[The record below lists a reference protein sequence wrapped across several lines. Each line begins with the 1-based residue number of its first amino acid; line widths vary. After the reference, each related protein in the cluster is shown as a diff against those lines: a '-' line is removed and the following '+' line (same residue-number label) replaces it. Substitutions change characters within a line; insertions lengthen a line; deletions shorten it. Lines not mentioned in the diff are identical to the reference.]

1 MTYWMND
8 EVENR
13 RAAQNL
19 IDPLDPTPIEE
30 TPGVLDGALVSPAKG
45 FWHGVSALSTLP
57 GDAGIPYL
65 QDAAEPLFGD
75 DAVQWLEDQRVKAH
89 DITRRMRVDPATTGF
104 VGQTLHGA
112 ASVITQATIGT
123 LATGSP
129 VGGAVAAGG
138 GTGYAEYNQ
147 LVEQGVDPE
156 TAKRIASITAVDTGV
171 GVLLPMSIGGG
182 LAGAVAWGAGAN
194 VALGAAGRYDAGRVL
209 EEGGYTEMAEH
220 YKVLDSTAI
229 ATDLLMGAG
238 FPLISKEAR
247 TGKAREANGSGARS
261 EQDAWVSGFA
271 LAQKLRNKL
280 TPEQLDAADVA
291 ARVVHEERDLSPGLH
306 KTPESMNAHIEAIRA
321 VEDAVANGKDPGD
334 VNIGPIVARM
344 DMEPDVAQA
353 QATLEARAAVE
364 AEIPA
369 EVKLEA
375 ERTRAEVEAPV
386 EMPVAVETAPVRE
399 FPAPPP
405 EPRAAPAGGE
415 AAPAAAEAPKEA
427 ATLKDAEE
435 PGRAIPDKLA
445 DEIGA
450 SIRRGETGD
459 SPFLQAGAAVRRA
472 GGLRTPEEARTFV
485 QKMAALRDKGL
496 AGAEYQKAVGDLVA
510 ESTPKPTSIDPSD
523 TAAVAKAGDIGTLEQ
538 AAVNQALDAMPDL
551 RVPDPDRPGETIPAR
566 ELLARLDQEIEMAK
580 QDAELTQVAV
590 ACFMR
595 GGI

>member
-30 TPGVLDGALVSPAKG
+30 TPGAFKGALAAPFVGIKE
-45 FWHGVSALSTLP
+45 GVDQLATGV
-57 GDAGIPYL
+57 GDAAIPYL

-75 DAVQWLEDQRVKAH
+75 DAVTWLEDQRIRAH
-89 DITRRMRVDPATTGF
+89 DIARRNRIDPATVGF

-112 ASVITQATIGT
+112 ASVITQAAIGT

-138 GTGYAEYNQ
+138 GTGYAEYTQ

-182 LAGAVAWGAGAN
+182 LAGAVAWGAGTN
-194 VALGAAGRYDAGRVL
+194 VALGAAGRYDSGKVL
-209 EEGGYTEMAEH
+209 EEGGYKEMAEH
-220 YKVLDSTAI
+220 YKALDATAI
-229 ATDLLMGAG
+229 ATDALMGAG
-238 FPLISKEAR
+238 FPLA
-247 TGKAREANGSGARS
+247 GKGLEKVRERFS
-261 EQDAWVSGFA
+261 
-271 LAQKLRNKL
+271 
-280 TPEQLDAADVA
+280 PEQLDAADVA

-566 ELLARLDQEIEMAK
+566 ELLARLDNEIEMAK
-580 QDAELTQVAV
+580 QDGSLAQVAA
-590 ACFMR
+590 ACSMTF
-595 GGI
+595 GD

>member
-13 RAAQNL
+13 RAVQNL
-19 IDPLDPTPIEE
+19 IDPLAPAQIEE
-30 TPGVLDGALVSPAKG
+30 TPGAFKGALAAPFVGIKE
-45 FWHGVSALSTLP
+45 GVDQLAVAV
-57 GDAGIPYL
+57 GDATIPYL

-75 DAVQWLEDQRVKAH
+75 DAVAWLEDQRIRAH
-89 DITRRMRVDPATTGF
+89 DIARRNRIDPATTGF

-123 LATGSP
+123 LATGTP
-129 VGGAVAAGG
+129 MGGAVAAGG

-171 GVLLPMSIGGG
+171 GVLLPMTIGGG
-182 LAGAVAWGAGAN
+182 LAGAAAWGASTN
-194 VALGAAGRYDAGRVL
+194 VALGAAGRYDSGRVL

-238 FPLISKEAR
+238 FPLAGRGVEKVKAHFAKGEEAR
-247 TGKAREANGSGARS
+247 G
-261 EQDAWVSGFA
+261 
-271 LAQKLRNKL
+271 KL

-306 KTPESMNAHIEAIRA
+306 KTPESMNAHLEALRA
-321 VEDAVANGKDPGD
+321 VEDAVADGKDPGD

-344 DMEPDVAQA
+344 DMAPDGAQA
-353 QATLEARAAVE
+353 QAALEARAAVE

-375 ERTRAEVEAPV
+375 ERTRAEAET
-386 EMPVAVETAPVRE
+386 PVAGTEVGSITNPLPASAKDTAPVGAWVASDIPDLRGTPVMQVRE
-399 FPAPPP
+399 MRVDELYLPELTEDGRLQPEKQKYLEGYAERAKAGERPPNLYAVEMEDGRVRVVDGHRRAMAAKAAGQETVRVLVSPLADSPDGDGLRVTLTREMAAKAPP
-405 EPRAAPAGGE
+405 E
-415 AAPAAAEAPKEA
+415 
-427 ATLKDAEE
+427 
-435 PGRAIPDKLA
+435 
-445 DEIGA
+445 
-450 SIRRGETGD
+450 
-459 SPFLQAGAAVRRA
+459 QV
-472 GGLRTPEEARTFV
+472 
-485 QKMAALRDKGL
+485 
-496 AGAEYQKAVGDLVA
+496 
-510 ESTPKPTSIDPSD
+510 PTVDPSD

-566 ELLARLDQEIEMAK
+566 ELLARLDKEIETAK
-580 QDAELTQVAV
+580 QDGSLAQVAA
-590 ACFMR
+590 ACFMAF
-595 GGI
+595 GD

>member
-30 TPGVLDGALVSPAKG
+30 TPGAFKGALAAPFVGIKE
-45 FWHGVSALSTLP
+45 GVDQLATGV
-57 GDAGIPYL
+57 GDAAIPYL

-75 DAVQWLEDQRVKAH
+75 DAVTWLEDQRIRAH
-89 DITRRMRVDPATTGF
+89 DIARRNRIDPATVGF

-138 GTGYAEYNQ
+138 GTGYAEYTQ

-156 TAKRIASITAVDTGV
+156 TAKRLAASTAVTTGV
-171 GVLLPMSIGGG
+171 GVLVPMTIGGG
-182 LAGAVAWGAGAN
+182 LAGAAAWGASTN

-229 ATDLLMGAG
+229 ATDLLMGAA

-280 TPEQLDAADVA
+280 TPEQRDAADVA

-321 VEDAVANGKDPGD
+321 VEDAVAAGKAPGD
-334 VNIGPIVARM
+334 VNTGPIVARM

-353 QATLEARAAVE
+353 RATLEARAAVE

-375 ERTRAEVEAPV
+375 ERTRAEAEMPV
-386 EMPVAVETAPVRE
+386 EMPAAVETAPVRE

-405 EPRAAPAGGE
+405 EPKAAPAGGE
-415 AAPAAAEAPKEA
+415 AAKAAEA

-435 PGRAIPDKLA
+435 PGRVIPDALA
-445 DEIGA
+445 TEIGA
-450 SIRRGETGD
+450 SIRNGETGD

-485 QKMAALRDKGL
+485 QKMAAVRDKGL
-496 AGAEYQKAVGDLVA
+496 AGAEYQKAVNDLVA
-510 ESTPKPTSIDPSD
+510 ESTPKATSVDPTD
-523 TAAVAKAGDIGTLEQ
+523 TAAVAKAGDIGTIEQ
-538 AAVNQALDAMPDL
+538 AAVNQALEAMPDL
-551 RVPDPDRPGETIPAR
+551 RVPDPDRPGEVVSAR
-566 ELLARLDQEIEMAK
+566 ELMARLDNEIEMAK
-580 QDAELTQVAV
+580 QDAELTNVAV
-590 ACFMR
+590 ACFLR